1 MNVLLAAVAAL
12 LFAIGTYLVIQRKL
26 SRIIIGISLLT
37 HGANVL
43 FVLAGRRGDPPI
55 VGSGPSRSF
64 ADPLPQAMALT
75 AIVISFGVT
84 AFLLALAY
92 RSWILTSDD
101 EVEDDVTDR
110 LISTGGFEDT
120 ELADAGSLRDAEDRG
135 EDDEGDPAGDGAD
148 GTGRTT
154 GDGGRGE
161 PAEVGP

>member
-1 MNVLLAAVAAL
+1 MNVLLAATAGL
-12 LFAIGTYLVIQRKL
+12 LFSIGTYLVIQRKL

-43 FVLAGRRGDPPI
+43 FILAGRRGDPPI
-55 VGSGPSRSF
+55 VGAGSSSGFS
-64 ADPLPQAMALT
+64 DPLPQAMALT

-110 LISTGGFEDT
+110 LIGTEGF
-120 ELADAGSLRDAEDRG
+120 ADAEVSDAES
-135 EDDEGDPAGDGAD
+135 EDVE
-148 GTGRTT
+148 
-154 GDGGRGE
+154 
-161 PAEVGP
+161 AEDWA